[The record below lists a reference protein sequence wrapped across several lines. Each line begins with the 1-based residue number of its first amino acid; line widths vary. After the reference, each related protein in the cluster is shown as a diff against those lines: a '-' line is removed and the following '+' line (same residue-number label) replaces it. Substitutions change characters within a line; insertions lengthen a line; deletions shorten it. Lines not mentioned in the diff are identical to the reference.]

1 MMTHHYEPIGKDRWA
16 IRVGVLGGD
25 RGVKVGE
32 IRRKRGRRVS
42 YVAWGEVLPQVF
54 IAVMR
59 RGVRPNTLTGVCW
72 FVQTLNRRAS
82 V

>member
-1 MMTHHYEPIGKDRWA
+1 MRFTHYNPVAAGKWEV
-16 IRVGVLGGD
+16 RVSEGAG
-25 RGVKVGE
+25 RGMKVGE

-54 IAVMR
+54 IAVMKR
-59 RGVRPNTLTGVCW
+59 RVRPNTLTGVCH
-72 FVQTLNRRAS
+72 FVRDLNRAS